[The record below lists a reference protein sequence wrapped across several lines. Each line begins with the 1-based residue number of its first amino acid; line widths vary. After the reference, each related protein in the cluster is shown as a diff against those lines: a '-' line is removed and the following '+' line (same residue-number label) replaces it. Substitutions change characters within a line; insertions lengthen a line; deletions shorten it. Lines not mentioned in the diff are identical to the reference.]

1 MVGYWVGYMGPAY
14 NNLYVSWRIYNKLLG
29 GIEVGYMGPVTAPI
43 ALLISSHPTLTGW
56 HYRVAGALS
65 DVEEGTLSVEWAKY
79 TYRS

>member
-1 MVGYWVGYMGPAY
+1 MFHGV
-14 NNLYVSWRIYNKLLG
+14 WRIYNKLLG